1 MVKKVLFVVLALLPT
16 VLVWSMVAELNRQTD
31 RVLPAIRHVETLN
44 TKFFGAD
51 RIRLEGFI
59 GDIEVVYD
67 DTHTIFIE
75 GEKYI
80 AHTKLDMAAFESTS
94 IEYRQEGDVAV
105 LKWAPPKNFGGT
117 VGFNGKIVLPKKV
130 HELDVEVREGS
141 LSVTGG
147 ISSLI
152 ITTGTTD
159 VTVNDHEG
167 NLVVDVLEGNVTLKN
182 IKPDQVLKVNVEK
195 GGTEYHGT
203 IAKRSEFRSASGD
216 LTLIPPS
223 DTICMLDMDVQ
234 IGRVESDFELQNRV
248 TRPGQVVNQNS
259 IPDGYL
265 QGSGRFDIPDDKLTI
280 KVVSGNLFIKEAE
293 TN

>member
-105 LKWAPPKNFGGT
+105 LKWAPRKTLAARWVLMGRSFCPKRYT
-117 VGFNGKIVLPKKV
+117 SLMWKSVRVVCLLLE
-130 HELDVEVREGS
+130 EL
-141 LSVTGG
+141 
-147 ISSLI
+147 
-152 ITTGTTD
+152 
-159 VTVNDHEG
+159 
-167 NLVVDVLEGNVTLKN
+167 
-182 IKPDQVLKVNVEK
+182 
-195 GGTEYHGT
+195 
-203 IAKRSEFRSASGD
+203 AA
-216 LTLIPPS
+216 
-223 DTICMLDMDVQ
+223 
-234 IGRVESDFELQNRV
+234 
-248 TRPGQVVNQNS
+248 
-259 IPDGYL
+259 
-265 QGSGRFDIPDDKLTI
+265 
-280 KVVSGNLFIKEAE
+280 
-293 TN
+293 